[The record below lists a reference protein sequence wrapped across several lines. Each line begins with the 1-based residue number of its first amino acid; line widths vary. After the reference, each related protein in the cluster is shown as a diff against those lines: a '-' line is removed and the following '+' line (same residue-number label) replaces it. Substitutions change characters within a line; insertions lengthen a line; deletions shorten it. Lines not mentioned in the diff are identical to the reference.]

1 MSEDNKDK
9 QAKRA
14 QIQLS
19 STSFSEDYGSL
30 SIEIRNIKT
39 ADTLMFLLAL
49 NEWLEDVAAELN
61 GELPEPGAQTTEEN
75 AVVHD
80 PANQQESEEQE
91 PPRQKRKYTKRQPS
105 TPKTEPEAPSK
116 QVEIPNI
123 ALTTPATKPEEPPF
137 EVAPASSTPDTTPP
151 TANKQ
156 PTAEDLAIA
165 AKVEEEFVAADKVME
180 NFEMHLANIRSDFA
194 VSDAVSVWLKIEP
207 DFKKINASDT
217 VIGIAQDSLVR
228 TVEGLLKISYDNA
241 RSLVGSAVKK
251 ERERRAAAPI
261 DVIAEPVVDDAEAKF
276 CADLSKQTSLAAA
289 VKSVIQHGFP
299 GANTVKISDALALVL
314 KYKTISPV
322 LAQSNDNALRTVIP
336 TLARQLGIAPTA

>member
-30 SIEIRNIKT
+30 SIEIRNVKT

-61 GELPEPGAQTTEEN
+61 GELPEPGAQMTEEN

-105 TPKTEPEAPSK
+105 TPKA
-116 QVEIPNI
+116 
-123 ALTTPATKPEEPPF
+123 EEPPF

-165 AKVEEEFVAADKVME
+165 AKVEEEFVATDKVME